1 MLENNNIRYK
11 TDTMGFLVITI
22 KIPDRIDMDVMIYK
36 NITWKPLNILNVSN
50 KKCIKFWLS
59 FSFLLL
65 RRDRNSTL
73 LRKKTVKITF
83 INYLIKLL

>member
-36 NITWKPLNILNVSN
+36 NIT
-50 KKCIKFWLS
+50 
-59 FSFLLL
+59 
-65 RRDRNSTL
+65 
-73 LRKKTVKITF
+73 
-83 INYLIKLL
+83 